1 MKRLSR
7 PGQLRIPVPLLIV
20 FSPVL
25 VPILG
30 VRGLA
35 VMARD
40 IRRKGRAKP
49 GRTGNNL
56 APWVILATLV
66 TIPATA
72 VGAWYVIRALHLF
85 PLDPAGLWITLV
97 LAAAY
102 GVQAMIVASVI
113 GCSLAWHSGDEG
125 AKPVANPVRYFVR
138 AALMFLFFYCAV
150 NAPLTLC
157 LAVFSARH

>member
-1 MKRLSR
+1 MKRFSR
-7 PGQLRIPVPLLIV
+7 PSQIRIPVPLLIV

-25 VPILG
+25 IPIL
-30 VRGLA
+30 VVHALV

-40 IRRKGRAKP
+40 IGRKGQSQP
-49 GRTGNNL
+49 DRTGNDL
-56 APWVILATLV
+56 APWVIRATLV

-85 PLDPAGLWITLV
+85 PPDRTGLWITLV

-102 GVQAMIVASVI
+102 GAQAMIVASII
-113 GCSLAWHSGDEG
+113 GWSLSWDSSKG
-125 AKPVANPVRYFVR
+125 ANPVADPVRYFVR
-138 AALMFLFFYCAV
+138 AALMFLFFYCVV
-150 NAPLTLC
+150 NAPLTLG